1 MPSGFQ
7 LSRDSDLTGYWSGE
21 YWYDT
26 ANNPTPFSAH
36 LEDVSGIL
44 TGTTLEQVYLSS
56 GGAELSANL
65 TGGRSG
71 SSVYFTKVYQPK
83 RGFRFEPIQ
92 YSGGSNDKFTMIEG
106 DWRIATGVSG
116 RFIMYRASFG
126 AKAVA
131 LNRKHKIALK
141 R

>member
-1 MPSGFQ
+1 MPAGFQ

-26 ANNPTPFSAH
+26 ASNPTPFSAH
-36 LEDVSGIL
+36 LEDISGAL
-44 TGTTLEQVYLSS
+44 TGTTLEQVNLGS
-56 GGAELSANL
+56 GGTELSANL

-71 SSVYFTKVYQPK
+71 SSVYFTKLYQPK
-83 RGFRFEPIQ
+83 RGYRFEPIQ
-92 YSGGSNDKFTMIEG
+92 YSGASNDKFTVIEG
-106 DWRIATGVSG
+106 DWRIATGLSG

-126 AKAVA
+126 ANAAVEK
-131 LNRKHKIALK
+131 RKVVLQLK

>member
-1 MPSGFQ
+1 MPAGFQ

-26 ANNPTPFSAH
+26 ASNPTPFSAH
-36 LEDVSGIL
+36 LEDTSGSL
-44 TGTTLEQVYLSS
+44 TGTTLEQVNLGS
-56 GGAELSANL
+56 GATELSANL

-71 SSVYFTKVYQPK
+71 SSVYFTKLYQPR

-92 YSGGSNDKFTMIEG
+92 YSGTSNDRFTVIEG
-106 DWRIATGVSG
+106 DWRIASGLSG
-116 RFIMYRASFG
+116 RFIMYRSSFG
-126 AKAVA
+126 AKAAVVQ
-131 LNRKHKIALK
+131 RREKIVLK